1 MKLLIIKQMMIKM
14 NKPIYPKNLLITRF
28 SPVREM
34 LELGK
39 KCDKSGHCCSY
50 GGGYVLQ
57 SEINDFAKNLNI
69 TKEELIENY
78 LDEKISFNTKHYK
91 LKSKITNKPFGPCV
105 FLGDDKLC
113 TIHEIKP
120 LHCKVGSCCHNSGE
134 QLSLWFALNHFVN
147 PNDAES
153 IRQWA
158 LHLKSNPTIPGGEL
172 NELVPDKERLKK
184 ILNYEEL

>member
-1 MKLLIIKQMMIKM
+1 MIK
-14 NKPIYPKNLLITRF
+14 PTYPKNVLITRF
-28 SPVREM
+28 SPVKEV
-34 LELGK
+34 LEHGK
-39 KCDKSGHCCSY
+39 KCDKSGHCCSFS
-50 GGGYVLQ
+50 GGNVLEHELDVLANHFNI
-57 SEINDFAKNLNI
+57 SKNDFIQK
-69 TKEELIENY
+69 Y

-91 LKSKITNKPFGPCV
+91 FKSKHKIKLKNKKITNLPFGPCV
-105 FLGDDKLC
+105 FLGEDKLC

-147 PNDAES
+147 SNDAES

-158 LHLKSNPTIPGGEL
+158 QYLKTHPTIPGGEL
-172 NELVPDKERLKK
+172 EELVPDKKRLNK